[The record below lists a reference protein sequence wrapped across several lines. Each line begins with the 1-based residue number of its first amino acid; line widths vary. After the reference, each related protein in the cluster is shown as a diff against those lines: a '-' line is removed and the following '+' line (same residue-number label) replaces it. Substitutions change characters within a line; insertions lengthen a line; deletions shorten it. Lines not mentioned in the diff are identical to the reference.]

1 MVKLNDLMLEG
12 TQETI
17 LFLLSNEAI
26 ARGAVEAGVRVATTY
41 PGTPSSE
48 VGDTL
53 SLIAKKFGMKFQF
66 SVNEKVAIETAFAAS
81 ISGLRSMVFMK
92 HVGLNVASD
101 PFMSIAYTGVR
112 SGMVVMSADDPS
124 MYSSQ
129 NEQDN
134 RHYADLAH
142 VPMIEP
148 SNPQEA
154 KDFLLQAFDL
164 SEKYKLPV
172 LFRTTTRVSHMRGL
186 VKLGEIRKDLPEMGV
201 FVKDVHEFVCLPS
214 NSYTLKEKLMEKMH
228 GLKSEPDSSNM
239 NRIEHHGNGKY
250 GIITSGAA
258 YNSVMDVITEYGLD
272 ADILKLGF
280 TNPLPEK
287 IIGGFITNHRDVII
301 VEELDPYLESK
312 IRTLAQMHSIDA
324 RIYGKLDG
332 YFSESHEFT
341 PDTVAHSLSKIIG
354 FAVQDAPEGK
364 LDLPPRPPVLCP
376 GCPHRAAY
384 YAVKRAVKM
393 MNKPDTIFASDI
405 GCYSLGVY
413 DPYEEADTMISMG
426 SSIGMANGFA
436 MSTNQKVIAF
446 IGDSTFFHSGIPPLI
461 NAVHNKLN
469 ILVIVLDNGTTAMTG
484 QQPNPGEKF
493 NALGEESPSIAI
505 EDIARSVGV
514 KDVQVIDPYDLKES
528 LKAITRALKEDSV
541 SVIVS
546 RRECAILR
554 DREMQK
560 TGKILT
566 YTVDQDKCGKCMNC
580 VENFSCP
587 AIFIENGEIR
597 IDPNLCDGC
606 GVCAEAYVCPFKA
619 IEVRQ

>member
-1 MVKLNDLMLEG
+1 MVKLNDLMLDSSE
-12 TQETI
+12 ETI

-26 ARGAVEAGVRVATTY
+26 ARGAVEAGVKIATTY

-53 SLIAKKFGMKFQF
+53 SLISKKFGMKFQF

-101 PFMSIAYTGVR
+101 PFMSTAYTGVR
-112 SGMVVMSADDPS
+112 AGMVVMTADDPS

-164 SEKYKLPV
+164 SEKFQLPV

-186 VKLGEIRKDLPEMGV
+186 VKLGEVKKDLADTGV
-201 FVKDVHEFVCLPS
+201 FVKDVHKFVCLPS
-214 NSYTLKEKLMEKMH
+214 NSYTLKEKLIEKIH
-228 GLKSEPDSSNM
+228 RLKEEADRSQM
-239 NRIEHHGNGKY
+239 NRIEHNGNGKY

-258 YNSVMDVITEYGLD
+258 YNSVMDVVTEYALD
-272 ADILKLGF
+272 SDILKLGF
-280 TNPLPEK
+280 TNPIPEK
-287 IIGGFITNHRDVII
+287 IIGDFITNHRNIII
-301 VEELDPYLESK
+301 VEELDPYLEYK
-312 IRTLAQMHSIDA
+312 IRTLAQMHGLDS

-332 YFSESHEFT
+332 FFSESHEFT
-341 PDTVAHSLSKIIG
+341 PDTVANSLSKIIG
-354 FAVQDAPEGK
+354 FTVQDIPKGK

-436 MSTNQKVIAF
+436 MSTKQKVVAF

-469 ILVIVLDNGTTAMTG
+469 ILVMVLDNGTTAMTG

-493 NALGEESPSIAI
+493 NSLGEELPSIAI
-505 EDIARSVGV
+505 EDIVRSLGV
-514 KDVQVIDPYDLKES
+514 KNVQVVDPYDLKES
-528 LKAITRALKEDSV
+528 LKAITSALKEDSV
-541 SVIVS
+541 SVIIS

-554 DREMQK
+554 DKEMQK
-560 TGKILT
+560 SGKILT

-587 AIFIENGEIR
+587 ALFIENREIK
-597 IDPNLCDGC
+597 IDANLCDGC
-606 GVCAEAYVCPFKA
+606 GVCAEPYVCPFQA

>member
-1 MVKLNDLMLEG
+1 MVKLNDLMLDSSE
-12 TQETI
+12 ETI

-26 ARGAVEAGVRVATTY
+26 ARGAVEAGVRIATTY

-53 SLIAKKFGMKFQF
+53 SLISKKFGMKFQF

-101 PFMSIAYTGVR
+101 PFMSMAYTGVR
-112 SGMVVMSADDPS
+112 AGMVVMTADDPS

-164 SEKYKLPV
+164 SEKFQLPV

-186 VKLGEIRKDLPEMGV
+186 VKLGEVKKDLPETGV

-214 NSYTLKEKLMEKMH
+214 NSYTLKEKLIEKIH
-228 GLKSEPDSSNM
+228 RLKEEADRSQI
-239 NRIEHHGNGKY
+239 NRIEHNGNGKY

-258 YNSVMDVITEYGLD
+258 YNSVMDVVTEYALD
-272 ADILKLGF
+272 SDILKLGF
-280 TNPLPEK
+280 TNPIPEK
-287 IIGGFITNHRDVII
+287 IIGDFITNHRDII
-301 VEELDPYLESK
+301 VVEELDPYLEYK
-312 IRTLAQMHSIDA
+312 IRTLAQMHGLDS

-332 YFSESHEFT
+332 FFSESHEFT
-341 PDTVAHSLSKIIG
+341 PDTVANSLSKIIG
-354 FAVQDAPEGK
+354 FTVQETPKGK

-436 MSTNQKVIAF
+436 MSTKQKVVAF

-469 ILVIVLDNGTTAMTG
+469 ILVMVLDNGTTAMTG
-484 QQPNPGEKF
+484 QQPNPGEKS
-493 NALGEESPSIAI
+493 NSLGEELPSIAI
-505 EDIARSVGV
+505 EDIVRSLGV
-514 KDVQVIDPYDLKES
+514 KNVQVVDPYDLKES
-528 LKAITRALKEDSV
+528 LKAITSALKEDSV
-541 SVIVS
+541 SVIIS

-554 DREMQK
+554 DKEMQK
-560 TGKILT
+560 SGKILT

-587 AIFIENGEIR
+587 ALFIENGEIK
-597 IDPNLCDGC
+597 IDANLCDGC
-606 GVCAEAYVCPFKA
+606 GVCAEPYVCPFRA